1 MFEKVKRY
9 YDSGLWS
16 EERVRNVA
24 EKGAITQEEC
34 EEIINGK
41 NGKNSTTA

>member
-9 YDSGLWS
+9 YDSGLWN
-16 EERVRNVA
+16 EERVQNVT

-34 EEIINGK
+34 KKILNGK
-41 NGKNSTTA
+41 SFTSRPS

>member
-16 EERVRNVA
+16 EERVRNVT
-24 EKGAITQEEC
+24 EKGAITVEEF
-34 EEIINGK
+34 EKITGK
-41 NGKNSTTA
+41 SYWQY

>member
-9 YDSGLWS
+9 YDSGLWD

-24 EKGAITQEEC
+24 AKGIITLEEY
-34 EEIINGK
+34 EIIVGK
-41 NGKNSTTA
+41 KYEE

>member
-24 EKGAITQEEC
+24 EKGVITAEEF
-34 EEIINGK
+34 EIIVGK
-41 NGKNSTTA
+41 EYEE